1 MSEIRL
7 HVSEDPAAEIG
18 VLLAEAARRGGA
30 IVLTGGSAASPSFR
44 EAAALEPDWSN
55 VSVWWS
61 DERCVPL
68 GHTDTNFRLAEEDLL
83 PALTGRPE
91 VHRIRGELGP
101 EAGAADYEEQLG
113 DLELDFA
120 LLGLGPDGHIASL
133 FAGSPQL
140 AERTRRVA
148 GGPAG
153 LEPFVDR
160 VTMTLPTL
168 LGIGRIAFLIEG
180 ADKAEAVVGAFVD
193 PPSES
198 IPGSLLQTADV
209 PVDVFLDFPAA
220 RYLA

>member
-1 MSEIRL
+1 MSEPRL

-18 VLLAEAARRGGA
+18 VVLADAARRGGA
-30 IVLTGGSAASPSFR
+30 IVLTGGSAARPSFR
-44 EAAALEPDWSN
+44 EAAALEPDWSR

-68 GHTDTNFRLAEEDLL
+68 GHTDTNYRLAEEVLL
-83 PALTGRPE
+83 PALTGHPE

-101 EAGAADYEEQLG
+101 EAGAADYNEQLG
-113 DLELDFA
+113 DLRLDFA

-140 AERTRRVA
+140 AEQSLRVA

-160 VTMTLPTL
+160 VTLTLPTL
-168 LGIGRIAFLIEG
+168 LGIGQIAFLVEG
-180 ADKAEAVVGAFVD
+180 ADKADAVAASFVD

-198 IPGSLLQTADV
+198 VPGSLLRTGDV
-209 PVDVFLDFPAA
+209 PVDVYLDFAA
-220 RYLA
+220 AAYLP